1 MFETDIFSLPGDG
14 ALCPGTAGGGVAGV
28 WLDHTLLVLGEDG
41 GYDEMYCTVLYYT
54 VLYLADVTALA
65 VWVPHTLGL
74 APGDGVWVG
83 DEAGLNKYF

>member
-1 MFETDIFSLPGDG
+1 MTEHSAPG
-14 ALCPGTAGGGVAGV
+14 PQ
-28 WLDHTLLVLGEDG
+28 GEGSQGSGLTTHCWFWGKDG
-41 GYDEMYCTVLYYT
+41 GSEEMYCTVLYRT
-54 VLYLADVTALA
+54 VLYLADVAALA